1 MATCILTAF
10 IAGCV
15 LTLGCLWLF
24 PRIWAWVLVW
34 RWEVGVGVGVGVEVG
49 VGVGVGVVCVATFC
63 CLFAAVSVCL
73 LWSRYF
79 NLHNSDQVCVCA
91 CMHHISHT
99 HTHARTGSWF
109 MTFAKALYYNTF
121 ALVYGAAGGCAHI
134 TLVNGSWT
142 QVSVRKDVLVWCVC
156 CVCAL
161 VCVCCVLCVCACVCC
176 VCAYVCT
183 SLY

>member
-1 MATCILTAF
+1 
-10 IAGCV
+10 
-15 LTLGCLWLF
+15 
-24 PRIWAWVLVW
+24 
-34 RWEVGVGVGVGVEVG
+34 VGVGVGVGVEVG